1 MFITKTPPRR
11 KKKRMFR
18 KILIANRGEIA
29 IRVMQTCRELG
40 IRTVA
45 VYSEADTNALHVRMA
60 DEAVYVGPPPSIESY
75 LSIPK
80 ILNAID
86 QTGADAVHPGYGFLS
101 ENAEFAAALAARGVT
116 LIGPP
121 VEAIRLMGDKIESK
135 KIAKKAG
142 VNIVPGGLE
151 QVSTE
156 REAKRLAAR
165 IGYPVII
172 KAAAGGG
179 GKGMRVARD
188 ERELEDGLRM
198 AASEAESSFG
208 DARVFIEKYFGNPR
222 HIEIQILA
230 DQYGNTLYLG
240 ERECSIQRRH
250 QKVIEE
256 APSSFVDDALR
267 AKMGRQA
274 VALAKKVGYYSAGTV
289 EFIVDEKG
297 NFYFLEMNTRLQVEH
312 RVTELVTDIDLVEQM
327 IRIAAGESL
336 ELEQKDVKLEG
347 WAFEARVYAEDP
359 RRGFLP
365 SVGRITRYREPEAGT
380 GTLLIDTG
388 IYEGGE
394 VSMYYDP
401 MVAKVCTHAATR
413 TQAIDAMKA
422 ALSAYVIEGIAHNI
436 SFLCSVLANPRFV
449 AGDIS
454 TNFIAQEYPEGFANG
469 RLTEEV
475 RRVLLAVGL
484 HVYLRDAERAALTSG
499 QLPGRQRFIDTRW
512 VVSVGGHPYS
522 VVVKPQ
528 ESGYDISYDEG
539 LLVVRSAWHL
549 GRDLF
554 QGTVNGRSVSVQIKA
569 LTEGFRLSYG
579 ESEAAVKVRTPRV
592 AELAAHMPQID
603 EEEDESHLVAPIAGL
618 VSSVLVAEGDAVVAG
633 QNLIVIEAM
642 KMENILTASRDG
654 TVERVQITAPQSV
667 TAGQVLIEFA
677 EPAEEVVITPSP
689 ARRAR

>member
-1 MFITKTPPRR
+1 MSELSRIFSAKPPVKR
-11 KKKRMFR
+11 KKKRIFR

-29 IRVMQTCRELG
+29 IRIIQTCKALG
-40 IRTVA
+40 IKTVA
-45 VYSEADTNALHVRMA
+45 IYSEADTNALHVKMA
-60 DEAVYVGPPPSIESY
+60 DEAIYVGPPPSIESY
-75 LSIPK
+75 LSFER
-80 ILNAID
+80 ILAAID
-86 QTGADAVHPGYGFLS
+86 QSGAEAVHPGYGFLS
-101 ENAEFAAALAARGVT
+101 ENYEFAKALAERGVI

-121 VEAIRLMGDKIESK
+121 AEAIRLMGDKIESK

-151 QVSTE
+151 EVSTE

-208 DARVFIEKYFGNPR
+208 DARVFIEKYFVNPR

-256 APSSFVDDALR
+256 APSPFVDEALR
-267 AKMGRQA
+267 TKMGRQS
-274 VALAKKVGYYSAGTV
+274 VALAKKVGYFSAGTV

-297 NFYFLEMNTRLQVEH
+297 SFYFLEMNTRLQVEH
-312 RVTELVTDIDLVEQM
+312 RVTELVTGLDLVEQM
-327 IRIAAGESL
+327 IRIAAGEAL
-336 ELEQKDVKLEG
+336 ALEQKDVRLNG

-359 RRGFLP
+359 KRGFLP
-365 SVGRITRYREPEAGT
+365 SVGRITRYREPETVGT
-380 GTLLIDTG
+380 VLIDTG

-401 MVAKVCTHAATR
+401 MVSKVCTHGATR
-413 TQAIDAMKA
+413 TQAIETMKS

-436 SFLCSVLANPRFV
+436 GFLCSILANPRFV
-449 AGDIS
+449 AGDLS
-454 TNFIAQEYPEGFANG
+454 TNFIAQEYPEGFAPG

-475 RRVLLAVGL
+475 RRIFLAVGL
-484 HVYLRDAERAALTSG
+484 HVYLRDAERAAQVSG

-512 VVSVGGHPYS
+512 VVSVGGVPYS
-522 VVVKPQ
+522 VVVTPQ
-528 ESGYDISYDEG
+528 EGGYDISYGDG
-539 LLVVRSAWHL
+539 VLITRSGWHL

-554 QGTVNGRSVSVQIKA
+554 QGTVNGRPVSIQIKA
-569 LTEGFRLSYG
+569 LTEGLRLNYG
-579 ESEAAVKVRTPRV
+579 EAEAAVKVRTPRV
-592 AELAAHMPQID
+592 AELAAYMPQID
-603 EEEDESHLVAPIAGL
+603 EEEDNTQLVAPIAGL
-618 VSSVLVAEGDAVVAG
+618 VTSVMVAPGDKILAG
-633 QNLIVIEAM
+633 QNLLIIEAM
-642 KMENILTASRDG
+642 KMENILTADRDA
-654 TVERVQITAPQSV
+654 VVKAVNITAPQSV
-667 TAGQVLIEFA
+667 TAGSVLIEFEA
-677 EPAEEVVITPSP
+677 DEADD
-689 ARRAR
+689 AAA

>member
-1 MFITKTPPRR
+1 MSELSRIFSSKPPAKR
-11 KKKRMFR
+11 KKKRIFR

-29 IRVMQTCRELG
+29 IRIIQTCKALG
-40 IRTVA
+40 IKTVA
-45 VYSEADTNALHVRMA
+45 VYSEADTNALHVKMA
-60 DEAVYVGPPPSIESY
+60 DEAIYVGPPPSIDSY
-75 LSIPK
+75 LSFER
-80 ILNAID
+80 ILAAVD
-86 QTGADAVHPGYGFLS
+86 QSGAEAVHPGYGFLS
-101 ENAEFAAALAARGVT
+101 ENYEFAKALAERGVI

-121 VEAIRLMGDKIESK
+121 PEAIRQMGDKIESK

-151 QVSTE
+151 EVETE

-188 ERELEDGLRM
+188 ERELEDGLRL

-208 DARVFIEKYFGNPR
+208 DARVFIEKYFVNPR

-256 APSSFVDDALR
+256 APSPFVDEALR
-267 AKMGRQA
+267 AKMGKQS
-274 VALAKKVGYYSAGTV
+274 VALAKKVGYHSAGTV

-312 RVTELVTDIDLVEQM
+312 RVTELITGMDLVEQM
-327 IRIAAGESL
+327 IRIAAGEPL
-336 ELEQKDVKLEG
+336 ELEQKDVKLNG

-359 RRGFLP
+359 KRGFLP
-365 SVGRITRYREPEAGT
+365 SVGRITRYRQPDTVGT
-380 GTLLIDTG
+380 VLIDTG

-401 MVAKVCTHAATR
+401 MVSKVCTHGATR
-413 TQAIDAMKA
+413 SQAVETMKS

-436 SFLCSVLANPRFV
+436 GFLCSILANPRFI
-449 AGDIS
+449 AGDLS
-454 TNFIAQEYPEGFANG
+454 TNFIAQEYPEGFAPG

-475 RRVLLAVGL
+475 RRIFLAVGL
-484 HVYLRDAERAALTSG
+484 HVYLKDAERAAQISG

-512 VVSVGGHPYS
+512 VVSVGGLPYS
-522 VVVKPQ
+522 VVVTPQ
-528 ESGYDISYDEG
+528 EGGYDISYGDG
-539 LLVVRSAWHL
+539 ILITRSGWHL

-554 QGTVNGRSVSVQIKA
+554 QGTVNGRAVSVQIKA
-569 LTEGFRLSYG
+569 LTEGFRLNYG
-579 ESEAAVKVRTPRV
+579 EAEAAVKVRTRKISAFPKNK
-592 AELAAHMPQID
+592 P
-603 EEEDESHLVAPIAGL
+603 
-618 VSSVLVAEGDAVVAG
+618 
-633 QNLIVIEAM
+633 
-642 KMENILTASRDG
+642 
-654 TVERVQITAPQSV
+654 
-667 TAGQVLIEFA
+667 
-677 EPAEEVVITPSP
+677 
-689 ARRAR
+689 